1 MSTNRTG
8 EQGDPPYRSK
18 RIYRANG
25 QWFFD
30 TREGTQFGP
39 FRTPEEARMVL
50 AFFVAQNVHAS
61 KPRGAA
67 GEEPPGRQDGIEH
80 MVQEVLEV
88 LACFEDYGH
97 LAARTWVGSRLEDL
111 ELKDGEDPV
120 AAECREVLLYAL
132 EHAEQLFDFGVF
144 LESSA

>member
-1 MSTNRTG
+1 MSSKRRG
-8 EQGDPPYRSK
+8 EQGGPPYRSK
-18 RIYRANG
+18 RLYRANG

-39 FRTPEEARMVL
+39 FRTPEEARKVL

-61 KPRGAA
+61 GKHGLT

-80 MVQEVLEV
+80 MVHEVLEV
-88 LACFEDYGH
+88 LVCHQDYGP
-97 LAARTWVGSRLEDL
+97 LAARTWVHSRLEDL
-111 ELKDGEDPV
+111 EPRGDDDV
-120 AAECREVLLYAL
+120 TAIECRDILQYAM
-132 EHAEQLFDFGVF
+132 EHAEELFEVGVF